1 MGLVRLSHPFP
12 SLLNAIA
19 TAAIALLA
27 GADLGSAAR
36 LGLSM
41 LALQAS
47 IGAVNDL
54 ADIEADR
61 LGKPAKPI
69 PAGLVTP
76 PVALGWAAVALALC
90 LLLAWPSGLATVVV
104 ALACVS
110 LGYLY
115 DLRLSRTALS
125 WLPLALA
132 LPLLPVFAWV
142 GATGDVPSG
151 LLTLVPLAMVA
162 GGALLVANGLVDVE
176 RDVLAGKRTVAVR
189 IGWRRAWLA
198 HLGAMVIVVILAL
211 QLAPAVGGVV
221 AGAGPAAE
229 AMRLLRTFGVPV
241 GALMLIAG
249 AEMVSARRPGLRER
263 GWELESI
270 GTAVLGLGWLAGMAL
285 LEGGGAAH

>member
-1 MGLVRLSHPFP
+1 
-12 SLLNAIA
+12 
-19 TAAIALLA
+19 
-27 GADLGSAAR
+27 
-36 LGLSM
+36 M

-76 PVALGWAAVALALC
+76 PVALGWAAAALALC

-115 DLRLSRTALS
+115 DLRLSRTVLS

-263 GWELESI
+263 AWELEAI